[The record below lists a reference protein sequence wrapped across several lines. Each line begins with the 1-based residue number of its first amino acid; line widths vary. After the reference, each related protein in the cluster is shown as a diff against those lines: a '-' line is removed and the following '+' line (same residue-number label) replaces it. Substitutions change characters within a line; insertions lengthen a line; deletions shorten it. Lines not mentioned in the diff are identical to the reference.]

1 MNRYRVID
9 RCRGLL
15 FVLMMNTH
23 ALTLADVPHAHWLF
37 SDLWLPN
44 GWATVVFVVL
54 SGYGVGYVFS
64 PRPSIE
70 ERDQALRHR
79 SLQIF
84 AVMLVSNTVF
94 AALKQVS
101 LGNSSIL
108 LSPNWWLGFITLTSE
123 WTISGVLLPT
133 GLVVLCGPWIIRWT
147 QRAPWGVLLA
157 LALARLSMSVLV
169 VALSTP
175 ALIDTWLV
183 RFFFTEGL
191 GGFPV
196 LPFVVNGC
204 IGIWLGM
211 LHHRSENTWRIAMGL
226 LLAFQLL
233 IYLSIVFPEVPYEPL
248 AVSSIGAVSKFAWM
262 MLITYLCAAL
272 VFQTFTSAIELL
284 GRYALC
290 SFILHRVFLHAID
303 IGFRSVGFID
313 LSSEI
318 HYVVL
323 FIGVLFMTW
332 ALCAAR
338 RRHQAI
344 DTFLKRI
351 WL

>member
-1 MNRYRVID
+1 MNRFRVID
-9 RCRGLL
+9 LCRGLL
-15 FVLMMNTH
+15 FIFMMNTH
-23 ALTLADVPHAHWLF
+23 ALTIADVPRTHWLF

-54 SGYGVGYVFS
+54 SGYGVGYIFS

-70 ERDQALRHR
+70 ERDRALRHR
-79 SLQIF
+79 SLQILV
-84 AVMLVSNTVF
+84 VMLVSNTVF
-94 AALKQVS
+94 AALKQIS
-101 LGNSSIL
+101 LGNNLIL
-108 LSPNWWLGFITLTSE
+108 LNLDWWLGFITLDSE

-147 QRAPWGVLLA
+147 QRSPWGVLLA
-157 LALARLSMSVLV
+157 LGVARLSISLLT
-169 VALSTP
+169 VAFSTP
-175 ALIDTWLV
+175 AQIDTWLV

-196 LPFVVNGC
+196 LPFLANGC

-211 LHHRSENTWRIAMGL
+211 QQHRSENTWRVAMGL
-226 LLAFQLL
+226 LLVCQLL

-248 AVSSIGAVSKFAWM
+248 AVSSLGAVGKFAWM
-262 MLITYLCAAL
+262 MLITYLFAAL
-272 VFQTFTSAIELL
+272 VFQPLTSAIELL

-290 SFILHRVFLHAID
+290 SFILHRAFLQATD
-303 IGFRSVGFID
+303 IGFRSAGFND

-318 HYVVL
+318 HYIVL
-323 FIGVLFMTW
+323 FGGALYMTW
-332 ALCAAR
+332 ALCIAR
-338 RRHQAI
+338 RRYQTI
-344 DTFLKRI
+344 DLFLKRI